1 MNQLARRKSGRL
13 SVPGVGLASG
23 VRRLHSFEL
32 QAEAA
37 PGATGYRLVLADS
50 GGHRVSLVS
59 ESPSFDL
66 GPVWQTLVPG
76 YVRYNTLSY
85 DDSPAAPKSGRAGGF
100 LKGRTMEDIPR
111 DAPLMSWEAASRA
124 HYRYLANLPETAE
137 RGERGPLWARHAW
150 IYLEGGDLA
159 TVAYPG
165 LHYPFHIWSL
175 LRYRE
180 LDPAVGPA
188 VSDMLAAIGRM
199 TMATRTPDDWSWGG
213 YIPSTIGEPPAQA
226 AWEPAEVIQPLKAA
240 LLAVALLDVPPAEQ
254 HHGTTALATHV
265 AEQLRAHQREDG
277 ALPFRV
283 NGPSGEWLSGES
295 SALVFGLMLWRRLRQ
310 RGETAFEQAERRA
323 LAWLL
328 EGPVSDMRWI
338 GNYEDVATS
347 RTDFA
352 SANLNNFDAVMTA
365 LFLLEHRAEAP
376 AYLEYARRIEAW
388 VEEEFVFALPEAPV
402 ASQRFIGPT
411 VMEQSVH
418 YYPIDFHAGNLARL
432 EWTLYDATGDA
443 RFRTKAEALL
453 DALTHHIDERGRPLT
468 YAPDPDIGYGY
479 SDIVWFGCA
488 AAAWLALSEGAT
500 RRARHNGGPA
510 ERGELSMLAASDKS
524 AR

>member
-1 MNQLARRKSGRL
+1 
-13 SVPGVGLASG
+13 
-23 VRRLHSFEL
+23 
-32 QAEAA
+32 
-37 PGATGYRLVLADS
+37 
-50 GGHRVSLVS
+50 
-59 ESPSFDL
+59 
-66 GPVWQTLVPG
+66 
-76 YVRYNTLSY
+76 
-85 DDSPAAPKSGRAGGF
+85 
-100 LKGRTMEDIPR
+100 
-111 DAPLMSWEAASRA
+111 
-124 HYRYLANLPETAE
+124 
-137 RGERGPLWARHAW
+137 
-150 IYLEGGDLA
+150 
-159 TVAYPG
+159 
-165 LHYPFHIWSL
+165 
-175 LRYRE
+175 
-180 LDPAVGPA
+180 
-188 VSDMLAAIGRM
+188 
-199 TMATRTPDDWSWGG
+199 
-213 YIPSTIGEPPAQA
+213 
-226 AWEPAEVIQPLKAA
+226 
-240 LLAVALLDVPPAEQ
+240 
-254 HHGTTALATHV
+254 
-265 AEQLRAHQREDG
+265 
-277 ALPFRV
+277 
-283 NGPSGEWLSGES
+283 
-295 SALVFGLMLWRRLRQ
+295 
-310 RGETAFEQAERRA
+310 
-323 LAWLL
+323 
-328 EGPVSDMRWI
+328 MRWI